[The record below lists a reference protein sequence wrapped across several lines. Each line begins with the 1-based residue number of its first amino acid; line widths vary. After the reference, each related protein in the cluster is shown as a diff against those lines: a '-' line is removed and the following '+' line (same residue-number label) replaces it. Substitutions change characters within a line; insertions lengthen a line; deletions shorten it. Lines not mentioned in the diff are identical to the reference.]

1 MSSVWGFYYGGLIN
15 PEVMARLGMKPT
27 QSAVATLPRYA
38 LQFAPLVNLVPSS
51 ADTVYGLLLE
61 LTHAEISAAYSQLKT
76 TYLPQPVIA
85 FDLDGRA
92 RAALCYV
99 VSEMPEGVV
108 EEAYVRT
115 LLDPAETLGFPGWYL
130 DKIRAFVPSRTV
142 SS

>member
-1 MSSVWGFYYGGLIN
+1 MSLVWGFYYGGLIN
-15 PEVMARLGMKPT
+15 PEVMSRLGMKPT
-27 QSAVATLPRYA
+27 QSVVATLPGYA
-38 LQFAPLVNLVPSS
+38 LQFAPLVNLVPSP

-76 TYLPQPVIA
+76 AYLPMPVIA

-92 RAALCYV
+92 RSALCYV

-108 EEAYVRT
+108 EETYVRT

-130 DKIRAFVPSRTV
+130 DKIRAFLPSSTV